1 MADSLDIDAMITRFR
16 ERAHA
21 VKQRPLPPVAG
32 DERARFVKQAQ
43 IDFRDYA
50 IIGDAQGAID
60 GKRYALTAAI
70 GAGTPAVHSSGSVMR
85 TAGAPSA
92 SKARISASRLGH
104 GAAAARDRS

>member
-1 MADSLDIDAMITRFR
+1 MAESLDIEAMIARFR

-50 IIGDAQGAID
+50 IIGDAVGSIED
-60 GKRYALTAAI
+60 GILVLRVDLRPPDQR
-70 GAGTPAVHSSGSVMR
+70 G
-85 TAGAPSA
+85 
-92 SKARISASRLGH
+92 
-104 GAAAARDRS
+104 